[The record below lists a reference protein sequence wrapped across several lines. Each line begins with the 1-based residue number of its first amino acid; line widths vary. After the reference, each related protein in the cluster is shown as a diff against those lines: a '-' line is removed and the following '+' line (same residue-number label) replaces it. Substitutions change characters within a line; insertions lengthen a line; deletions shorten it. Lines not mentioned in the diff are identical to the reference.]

1 MMSRTFFGV
10 ALALAGVIAAQASS
24 RPELSGTWQG
34 LMTERHGEKAQSYP
48 MTLRFDGDRGFTTYA
63 GPGCRGQLDRIAATP
78 DGYTVYHEK
87 IVKGRADAGGTCID
101 GIVILS
107 QARATI
113 TLGWYGSDRG
123 EPVLASAVL
132 TQAPD

>member
-1 MMSRTFFGV
+1 MMSRAVIGF
-10 ALALAGVIAAQASS
+10 ALVLTGAASAAASS

-34 LMTERHGEKAQSYP
+34 LMTERHGEQVQSYP
-48 MTLRFDGDRGFTTYA
+48 MTLRFEGERGFTSYA
-63 GPGCRGQLDRIAATP
+63 GPGCRGELDRIAATP

-113 TLGWYGSDRG
+113 TLGWYASDRG
-123 EPVLASAVL
+123 EPVLASARL
-132 TQAPD
+132 TQAAD